1 MLWVALQ
8 AVHWL
13 VIPPTVPK
21 PDKGLTTLAGPS
33 ARLPTPGA
41 MLGRPKSR
49 SVAAGALLA
58 LVPEA
63 LNQLLWG
70 LFMPGTR

>member
-1 MLWVALQ
+1 MLRVAVQ
-8 AVHWL
+8 AVHRL
-13 VIPPTVPK
+13 AALPTVPK

-49 SVAAGALLA
+49 PVAAGTLLA
-58 LVPEA
+58 LVPKA
-63 LNQLLWG
+63 LN
-70 LFMPGTR
+70 